1 MRRRLQTLA
10 CALGVALVAGAV
22 FIPGGAPAS
31 ATGSHNVNPAPA
43 LQSVGEATSTFQF
56 HVSVT
61 PVPEAGAASHGVAVD
76 FSIGSASTA
85 TCGTDYSVTGISS
98 VGPGSS
104 FVGACGP
111 PPPHGTLVFGPG
123 DGDETVNFSIANDTS
138 NEGAESIFVNLFDA
152 RCINSVGGG
161 CPSTVH
167 PNPTDPSPVRTGEL
181 RIVDND
187 AATFT
192 VADASANEGDAVRFN
207 VTLSPPPALNQT
219 ASVTCEH
226 DTSFT
231 GTATPTTD
239 FDATSRTLTF
249 NPGDSTLPCS
259 FPTVEDATEEP
270 NETFRI
276 KLTGAAGTGGYATN
290 PTATDTADGTIIN
303 DDGASAVVSKASVA
317 DASANEGEAVV
328 FTVTVSV
335 ACATGTSASIPFDT
349 RNAGGT
355 STGSATEGTD
365 YQRTQGTVAFTGT
378 ETSKT
383 ISVTTVEDTTNES
396 DETFSVFLGTPTGTC
411 GATNADTEG
420 VGTIKNDDG
429 TTGTPTPN
437 VQIRIA
443 NKQVKEGDS
452 LTRPCF
458 LAVTLSA
465 AATQSVTVKYA
476 TADGTATEDEDYALN
491 SGTLT
496 FAPGVTAQRVEITV
510 FGDTVNDQGRRE
522 TVLVNLT
529 SPTGATIADNQG
541 KCKIY
546 EGRRP

>member
-1 MRRRLQTLA
+1 
-10 CALGVALVAGAV
+10 
-22 FIPGGAPAS
+22 
-31 ATGSHNVNPAPA
+31 
-43 LQSVGEATSTFQF
+43 
-56 HVSVT
+56 
-61 PVPEAGAASHGVAVD
+61 
-76 FSIGSASTA
+76 
-85 TCGTDYSVTGISS
+85 
-98 VGPGSS
+98 
-104 FVGACGP
+104 
-111 PPPHGTLVFGPG
+111 
-123 DGDETVNFSIANDTS
+123 
-138 NEGAESIFVNLFDA
+138 
-152 RCINSVGGG
+152 
-161 CPSTVH
+161 
-167 PNPTDPSPVRTGEL
+167 
-181 RIVDND
+181 
-187 AATFT
+187 
-192 VADASANEGDAVRFN
+192 
-207 VTLSPPPALNQT
+207 
-219 ASVTCEH
+219 
-226 DTSFT
+226 
-231 GTATPTTD
+231 
-239 FDATSRTLTF
+239 
-249 NPGDSTLPCS
+249 
-259 FPTVEDATEEP
+259 
-270 NETFRI
+270 
-276 KLTGAAGTGGYATN
+276 
-290 PTATDTADGTIIN
+290 
-303 DDGASAVVSKASVA
+303 
-317 DASANEGEAVV
+317 V
-328 FTVTVSV
+328 FTVTLSA